1 MLKIIIDMGS
11 LDHLL
16 IKSNGKFNVV
26 ATMSLQWGGKVRN
39 LKQNCEN
46 SWQLFHQ
53 FYKIM
58 ENVPVGTI
66 DGYMSPKL

>member
-26 ATMSLQWGGKVRN
+26 ATMSLQWGGESQKFEAE
-39 LKQNCEN
+39 L
-46 SWQLFHQ
+46 
-53 FYKIM
+53 
-58 ENVPVGTI
+58 
-66 DGYMSPKL
+66 